1 MIRLVKDT
9 FIFSSGYKVKI
20 SLTDNPLQVKYQFF
34 NADGETIKVME
45 NGFPTHV
52 TDRSGLIVQIK
63 NSINPNGKVT
73 KEEIQQVT
81 LKLQKIITILQGEA
95 EYKATQEKQDIA
107 LQIRRKSHQAEKF
120 MQTLDNPLLYVG
132 AISDW
137 LTAGERINTLIC
149 FIAGCSQVILHE
161 PISVIGYGESSSG
174 KTFVQIVAL
183 GLLPDEFIIFEKQV
197 SPAAL
202 FNRSR
207 QDKFYYDGKIVTYGD
222 MGGQNDRD
230 NMQEALDLMKELQT
244 EGKLCKPVS
253 VMGADNKWGVEDL
266 ELEGRPA
273 PWYTTVPADID
284 GQELSR
290 AILYSPRTDNR
301 NIFNKRGRA
310 LSLKRGRTSTKFEEI
325 EKESEIIPYMV
336 LHLREVM
343 EEYIVID
350 PFYDI
355 IANILDESKFYK
367 RDTEKY
373 LNLLNAIT
381 AINFYHNK
389 KVQFEDGQKAVIT
402 SKNDVQLLL
411 SLLESY
417 MPSIALTIKPKSV
430 EIYDVLRENIDGWKL
445 IKGADNDGYDSG
457 GFLVGITVADYF
469 EHSDK
474 TIPLSSLHKYFKD
487 LRDAGLL
494 TVVGKENR
502 ANMYDIVEYDFHEA
516 IHDLDFDEIVENV
529 EYELGSEIADIVRAD
544 VVDTDLNIS
553 NSHDLVEEA
562 PW

>member
-1 MIRLVKDT
+1 MIGLVKDT
-9 FIFSSGYKVKI
+9 YEFDSGYKVKL
-20 SLTDNPLQVKYQFF
+20 SLTDNPLQIKYQFY
-34 NADGETIKVME
+34 NSSNDLIKVMDS
-45 NGFPTHV
+45 GFPTHV
-52 TDRSGLIVQIK
+52 TDRSGLIVQLR
-63 NSINPNGKVT
+63 SVINPDGKTSTEELQKVT
-73 KEEIQQVT
+73 
-81 LKLQKIITILQGEA
+81 LRLQKMISVMQGEA
-95 EYKATQEKQDIA
+95 EAKATQQKQELE
-107 LQIRRKSHQAEKF
+107 LQIRKKSHKAKKF
-120 MQTLDNPLLYVG
+120 METLKQPLLYIG

-149 FIAGCSQVILHE
+149 FIAGCSQIVLHE

-174 KTFVQIVAL
+174 KTFVQVVAL
-183 GLLPDEFIIFEKQV
+183 SLLPDEFIIFEKQV

-207 QDKFYYDGKIVTYGD
+207 QDKFYYDEKIVSYGD
-222 MGGQNDRD
+222 MGGQNDRE

-244 EGKLCKPVS
+244 DGKLCKPVS

-266 ELEGRPA
+266 ILEGRPA

-301 NIFNKRGRA
+301 DIFNKRGRA
-310 LSLKRGRTSTKFEEI
+310 LSLKRGKTSRKFEEI

-343 EEYIVID
+343 EDYIVID

-355 IANILDESKFYK
+355 IADILNESKFYK

-381 AINFYHNK
+381 AINFYQNE
-389 KVQFEDGQKAVIT
+389 KVVFDDGQKAVIT

-417 MPSIALTIKPKSV
+417 MPAIAVNIKPKSV
-430 EIYDVLRENIDGWKL
+430 EIYMTLRENIDDWKAY
-445 IKGADNDGYDSG
+445 KGADVDGYGDN
-457 GFLVGITVADYF
+457 GFQIGVTVADYF
-469 EHSDK
+469 ERSDK
-474 TIPLSSLHKYFKD
+474 SIPLSSLHKYFHD
-487 LRDAGLL
+487 LREAGLV
-494 TVVGKENR
+494 TIVGKDNR

-516 IHDLDFDEIVENV
+516 IQEVNFDEIVDNL
-529 EYELGSEIADIVRAD
+529 EYELGSEIAEIVRKD
-544 VVDTDLNIS
+544 YVS
-553 NSHDLVEEA
+553 NELSICDSHDLVEDA

>member
-1 MIRLVKDT
+1 MIGLVKDT
-9 FIFSSGYKVKI
+9 YQFESGYKVKV
-20 SLTDNPLQVKYQFF
+20 SLTDNPLQVNYRFF
-34 NADGETIKVME
+34 NSDGDLLKVMDS
-45 NGFPTHV
+45 GFPTHV
-52 TDRSGLIVQIK
+52 TDRSGLISQIK
-63 NSINPNGKVT
+63 NAINPDGKTSTEALQKV
-73 KEEIQQVT
+73 V
-81 LKLQKIITILQGEA
+81 LKLQQMIDLLQGEA
-95 EYKATQEKQDIA
+95 DVKATQKKQEME
-107 LQIRRKSHQAEKF
+107 LQIRRKSHKAKKF
-120 MQTLDNPLLYVG
+120 METLQQPLIYIG

-137 LTAGERINTLIC
+137 LTAGERVNTLIC

-174 KTFVQIVAL
+174 KTFVQMVAL
-183 GLLPDEFIIFEKQV
+183 GLLPDEFVIFEKQV

-266 ELEGRPA
+266 ELEGRPEL
-273 PWYTTVPADID
+273 WYTTVPADID
-284 GQELSR
+284 EQELSR

-310 LSLKRGRTSTKFEEI
+310 LSLKRGRTSTKFKEI
-325 EKESEIIPYMV
+325 EKEAEIIPYMV

-343 EEYIVID
+343 EDYIVID

-355 IANILDESKFYK
+355 IADILNESKFYK

-381 AINFYHNK
+381 AINFYHNS
-389 KVQFEDGQKAVIT
+389 KVQFGDGQKAVIT

-417 MPSIALTIKPKSV
+417 MPSIAVNIKPKSV
-430 EIYDVLRENIDGWKL
+430 EIYGILRANIDSWKL
-445 IKGADNDGYDSG
+445 TKGADIDGYNDN
-457 GFLVGITVADYF
+457 GFQVGITVTDYF
-469 EHSDK
+469 EYSDK

-516 IHDLDFDEIVENV
+516 IHDLNFDEIIENV
-529 EYELGSEIADIVRAD
+529 EYELGEEIADIIRRD
-544 VVDTDLNIS
+544 VVDEDLSIMD
-553 NSHDLVEEA
+553 SHDLVGDA